1 MADHLV
7 GNTAFGDKPV
17 GAHEFDFAEAVFAN
31 QSQVLGDSTKAGG
44 IELLTNLA
52 ASVGINATAFAA
64 GPLPPTC
71 SHPQSCMQTY
81 VHHSVCVLPPQ
92 STIGRVL
99 VG

>member
-31 QSQVLGDSTKAGG
+31 QSQILADSTKAGG

-52 ASVGINATAFAA
+52 ASVGINDTAFAA

-71 SHPQSCMQTY
+71 Y
-81 VHHSVCVLPPQ
+81 HSQPC
-92 STIGRVL
+92 TCT
-99 VG
+99 

>member
-44 IELLTNLA
+44 IKLLTNLA
-52 ASVGINATAFAA
+52 ASVGISATAFAA
-64 GPLPPTC
+64 GPLLSTR
-71 SHPQSCMQTY
+71 SH
-81 VHHSVCVLPPQ
+81 VHRAYRKHDWF
-92 STIGRVL
+92 
-99 VG
+99 